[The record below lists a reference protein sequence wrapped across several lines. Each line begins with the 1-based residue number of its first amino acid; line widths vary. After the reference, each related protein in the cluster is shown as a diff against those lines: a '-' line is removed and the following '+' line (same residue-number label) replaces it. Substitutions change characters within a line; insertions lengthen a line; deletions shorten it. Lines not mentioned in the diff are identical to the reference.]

1 VGEMEEIAATFAGL
15 GLTPNMLQ
23 GAADMYRFIGET
35 ALADQTSREPD
46 PPLDTILDTLAARLS
61 PSERKD
67 ELHVS

>member
-1 VGEMEEIAATFAGL
+1 
-15 GLTPNMLQ
+15 LQ

-46 PPLDTILDTLAARLS
+46 PPLDMILDALAGRLTTAAQ
-61 PSERKD
+61 KD